1 MDKEIPYKTLH
12 NRVRRLYGRPSLC
25 EVCGTTTAKR
35 FEWANVT
42 GVYAIGREN
51 WKRMCH
57 SCHSRF
63 DFTDKHKQALNS
75 GKRGRRESP
84 ATIEQKREAR
94 RQEWRD
100 GRRKLPA
107 HDAGGRFI
115 RHE

>member
-1 MDKEIPYKTLH
+1 MTDIPYKTLH
-12 NRVRRLYGRPSLC
+12 NHVRQLYGRPSLC
-25 EVCGTTTAKR
+25 EVCGTTSAKR

-51 WKRMCH
+51 WKRMCQ

-63 DFTDKHKQALNS
+63 DFTDSHKQALNS
-75 GKRGRRESP
+75 GKRGHHESL
-84 ATIEQKREAR
+84 ATIERKRASMR
-94 RQEWRD
+94 LAWRE

-107 HDAGGRFI
+107 HNKTGRFV